1 MIYDE
6 NTVENLFQKSLR
18 DAKRA
23 LRRLDVHS
31 GREPS
36 FSGLSGWVYEQ
47 TIRHCILHEL
57 KERGVVAEPVLEQQA
72 LGGKKK
78 VDLLIGNTAIEIK
91 TSGLFG
97 HHEIDRYKTYQSLA
111 AAIGYR
117 YLLLSRGET
126 TYRTGLLKAL
136 GKDNVIL
143 LDEEG
148 GAWRRLI
155 GIVASG
161 LKLKRRLTARPKG
174 RA

>member
-6 NTVENLFQKSLR
+6 CAVEILFQKSLL
-18 DAKRA
+18 DAKEA
-23 LRRLDVHS
+23 LRGLRVHS

-47 TIRHCILHEL
+47 TIRYCILNEL
-57 KERGVVAEPVLEQQA
+57 KEKGIVAAQVLEQQP
-72 LGGKKK
+72 LGGRKK
-78 VDLLIGNTAIEIK
+78 VDLLIDSTAIEIK

-97 HHEIDRYKTYQSLA
+97 SHEIDRYKTYQSLA

-117 YLLLSRGET
+117 YLLLSRGES
-126 TYRTGLLKAL
+126 TYRTDLLKAL

-143 LDEEG
+143 LDERG

-155 GIVASG
+155 GIVAGGIKS
-161 LKLKRRLTARPKG
+161 KRRLTARPKG